1 MRWFLVF
8 FLFAAPAWADF
19 DVPVIDGDT
28 IGWTEGVNLRLQ
40 GIDAPEMDQTCIRH
54 GTLYPCGEE
63 AKQALVDFVAEGE
76 FICRRHKN
84 RRDRYGR
91 YIGICW
97 IDGVDVNYLMVR
109 SGWALAYR
117 KYSTV
122 YVEAEEKA
130 KEEKLGM
137 WAGEFT
143 EPWEWR
149 AGR

>member
-1 MRWFLVF
+1 MRWFLL
-8 FLFAAPAWADF
+8 FLFLSTPVWADF

-28 IGWTEGVNLRLQ
+28 IGGNGDERMRLK
-40 GIDAPEMDQTCIRH
+40 GIDAPEMDQTCVRH
-54 GTLYPCGEE
+54 GTVYPCGEVS
-63 AKQALVDFVAEGE
+63 KQALVDFVAKGD
-76 FICRRHKN
+76 FICRHHRT

-91 YIGICW
+91 ILAVCW
-97 IDGVDVNYLMVR
+97 IDGVDVGYLMVR

-117 KYSTV
+117 KYSTD